1 MAHQTGPISYWP
13 PGMERFRVRK
23 EEFLHA
29 SSLVIAAAVAVAT
42 MTSAASIGSAQT
54 QNGPHQRANVHHAYT
69 YELAP
74 NPYYMARTIT
84 VLMARII
91 TARTPWCRSLM
102 LPGQQSV
109 PPSR

>member
-1 MAHQTGPISYWP
+1 MGPISYWP

-74 NPYYMARTIT
+74 NPYYYGPNPVVPLANAAGAT
-84 VLMARII
+84 VC
-91 TARTPWCRSLM
+91 TAFSLI
-102 LPGQQSV
+102 GAC
-109 PPSR
+109 